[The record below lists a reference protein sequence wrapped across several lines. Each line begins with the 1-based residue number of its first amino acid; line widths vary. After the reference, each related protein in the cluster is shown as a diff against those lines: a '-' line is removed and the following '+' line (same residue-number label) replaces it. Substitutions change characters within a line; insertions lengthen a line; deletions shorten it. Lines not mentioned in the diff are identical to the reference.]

1 MKEALDQLQ
10 ALLSGA
16 AAQTPQFAANSRYA
30 DLPTTT
36 WVDPNGQ
43 EIRYVERRM
52 IPQPEAFA
60 TVGAHTV
67 VQGDRPDLI
76 AAREI
81 GDPEAYW
88 RLCDANGVMQ
98 PEELTATIGARIR
111 IGAAAGLP
119 GEGND

>member
-10 ALLSGA
+10 SLLSGA
-16 AAQTPQFAANSRYA
+16 AAQASQFAPNSRYV
-30 DLPTTT
+30 DVPTTT
-36 WVDPNGQ
+36 WVDRGGR
-43 EIRYVERRM
+43 EIRYVERRF
-52 IPQPEAFA
+52 IPPAETFA
-60 TVGAHTV
+60 TLGAHTV
-67 VQGDRPDLI
+67 AQGDRPDLI
-76 AAREI
+76 AAKEL

-98 PEELTATIGARIR
+98 PEDLTATIGARIR

>member
-1 MKEALDQLQ
+1 MKEALDELQ

-16 AAQTPQFAANSRYA
+16 VAQTPQFPANSRYA

-36 WVDPNGQ
+36 WVDAAGR
-43 EIRYVERRM
+43 EIRYLERRM
-52 IPQPEAFA
+52 VPPPESFA
-60 TVGAHTV
+60 TLAAHTV
-67 VQGDRPDLI
+67 KQGDRPDLI
-76 AAREI
+76 AAKELA
-81 GDPEAYW
+81 DPEAYW

-98 PEELTATIGARIR
+98 PEDLTSTIGARIR